1 MCLDGGGELTHYMTG
16 NESKPED
23 QRPSTEPM
31 FSRGNYAEFPT
42 LVKYCK
48 TNYVDFIR
56 FHTYNNQQTLIS
68 QSVHDNNMFAIF
80 GHHKKYNTRKKQ
92 FWVSSSF
99 KEVKE
104 QVKIHSKA
112 GMNIFSL
119 AADQETGKFYVYMM
133 EDFCKA
139 QSIMQTEDPED
150 LFLSGLSVT
159 SVTCLNKK
167 YIFVVTAGASQYE
180 NKEQVIFTKS
190 NRSDL
195 DTEIKKQRSEGKVIT
210 SFCIN
215 HELSEYLVVMTEME
229 GCEQASGWFNIRI
242 NDGSRERNKWAEP
255 HVRRNLLYAI
265 ACEDFS
271 DHQTFYI
278 MTSDE
283 DRNGS
288 LLRGTS
294 FFS

>member
-1 MCLDGGGELTHYMTG
+1 MTG
-16 NESKPED
+16 NENKLEEN
-23 QRPSTEPM
+23 RPSTEPL
-31 FSRGNYAEFPT
+31 FSRGTLTEFST
-42 LVKYCK
+42 VVKYGK

-56 FHTYNNQQTLIS
+56 FYTYNNQQALIS
-68 QSVHDNNMFAIF
+68 QRVHDNYMSAIF
-80 GHHKKYNTRKKQ
+80 DNHDKYNIMKKE

-104 QVKIHSKA
+104 QVKIHTKA

-119 AADQETGKFYVYMM
+119 AADQKTGKFYVYMM
-133 EDFCKA
+133 EDFGKA

-150 LFLSGLSVT
+150 LFLPGLFVT

-167 YIFVVTAGASQYE
+167 YFFVVTAGVTQYE

-215 HELSEYLVVMTEME
+215 HELSEYLVVMNEME
-229 GCEQASGWFNIRI
+229 GCEQASGWFNSRTTV
-242 NDGSRERNKWAEP
+242 GSREHNKWVEP
-255 HVRRNLLYAI
+255 HTRRRLVHTI
-265 ACEDFS
+265 VCQDPS
-271 DHQTFYI
+271 DTQTFYHV

-283 DRNGS
+283 DRNGAAVRS
-288 LLRGTS
+288 AS